1 MWAQILFF
9 WLFWLIWR
17 HCNRSRSICGS
28 SGMIH
33 INGVVSPRPPLCNL
47 WVWLESE
54 AKVTA
59 GRMLRLWDNCSS
71 LLIVKVAKG
80 KQHCWG
86 RIALID
92 SLDSVGSWV
101 YEVKGYSVLL
111 TVIPTGTALFN
122 ALCVIMLHAI
132 TSESLHIH
140 ANIPLQS
147 ITYLCAD
154 AWLMARFDSCG
165 FPSGLRTWRAMP
177 IPPFHILYLPLVFRY
192 WSK

>member
-17 HCNRSRSICGS
+17 HCNRSRSICGA

-33 INGVVSPRPPLCNL
+33 INGVVSPRPPLRNW

-111 TVIPTGTALFN
+111 TVIPTGTAFLN
-122 ALCVIMLHAI
+122 ALCVIMVHAITLI
-132 TSESLHIH
+132 TSESVLFFLCHYFTIIALHGLHGQDCIATH
-140 ANIPLQS
+140 TPKHT

-165 FPSGLRTWRAMP
+165 FPS
-177 IPPFHILYLPLVFRY
+177 
-192 WSK
+192 